1 MRPYIRPA
9 FRSSEDD
16 AAGGASRR
24 FPSARSAPA
33 APELTF
39 HGMGRSVRR
48 VCTTLDIPDELMEEA
63 QRLLGFKSK
72 IHTVLVSLRESV
84 RRHRVKEMMGLLGAI
99 ELDVDVPRSRR
110 RPRTGQPRPRGR
122 NA

>member
-1 MRPYIRPA
+1 
-9 FRSSEDD
+9 
-16 AAGGASRR
+16 
-24 FPSARSAPA
+24 
-33 APELTF
+33 
-39 HGMGRSVRR
+39 MGRSVRR